1 MSAIIFQN
9 VRVLDPAN
17 NLDAVTNLR
26 VADGVIAEIGAL
38 TAHDNEQIID
48 GKGCALIPGLIDMQV
63 WTGEPGFE
71 HKETLASASLAAA
84 RGGVTTMIVMP
95 NTQPV
100 IDDAALVD
108 FISRRARDTAVT
120 RVIPMAA
127 ITKGCNSDQLTEFAL
142 LREAGAIAF
151 TNGDHS
157 IMNALTMRHAMSYA
171 SNFDALVVHHAM
183 DENLFSVGVMNEG
196 ELSTRLGLSGIP
208 AAAETVMIDR
218 DLRLVALTGARYHLA
233 QVSSEMS
240 LPAIAEA
247 RRNGHR
253 VSCGVSANHLLLN
266 ENDVE
271 NYRSF
276 AKLNPP
282 LRGESDRLALV
293 NALSLG
299 LIDVVVS
306 AHNPQ
311 DADAKRQPF
320 NQAAFG
326 SIGVETLLT
335 SLISLHH
342 AEGIDLLTVLRT
354 VTQRP
359 AEILG
364 LETGTLSIGA
374 PADITLVDLGAP
386 WVISAHDLASK
397 SKNAALDDRRVQGR
411 VEACFVA
418 GKPVFT
424 RAAKA

>member
-1 MSAIIFQN
+1 MSALLFQN
-9 VRVLDPAN
+9 VRVIDPKN
-17 NLDAVTNLR
+17 NIDAMTNLR
-26 VADGVIAEIGAL
+26 VVDGLISEIGTL
-38 TAHDNEQIID
+38 TPNDNEQIID

-63 WTGEPGFE
+63 STGEPGFE

-84 RGGVTTMIVMP
+84 RGGVTTMIIMP

-108 FISRRARDTAVT
+108 FISRRARDTADVN
-120 RVIPMAA
+120 VIPMAA
-127 ITKGCNSDQLTEFAL
+127 ITKGCNSDQLSEFAL
-142 LREAGAIAF
+142 LSEAGAIAF
-151 TNGDHS
+151 TNGDQS
-157 IMNALTMRHAMSYA
+157 IMNALTMRRALSYA
-171 SNFDALVVHHAM
+171 SNFDALIVHHAI
-183 DENLFSVGVMNEG
+183 DEHLFSVGVMNEG

-218 DLRLVALTGARYHLA
+218 DLRLVELTGARYHLA
-233 QVSSEMS
+233 QVSSAMS
-240 LPAIAEA
+240 LPAIEKA
-247 RRNGHR
+247 RADGLH

-282 LRGESDRLALV
+282 LRGETDRLALTR
-293 NALSLG
+293 ALEDG
-299 LIDVVVS
+299 VIDVVVS

-320 NQAAFG
+320 GQAAFG

-335 SLISLHH
+335 ALISLHH
-342 AEGIDLLTVLRT
+342 AEGIDLITVLRA

-364 LETGTLSIGA
+364 LNAGTLSIGA
-374 PADITLVDLGAP
+374 QADMTLVDIGAP
-386 WVISAHDLASK
+386 WVINADDLASK
-397 SKNAALDDRRVQGR
+397 SKNAALDGRRVQGR
-411 VEACFVA
+411 VEACYVA
-418 GKPVFT
+418 GKLVFS
-424 RAAKA
+424 RSDAQ